1 MCRGSML
8 FLAVV
13 AGIGALT
20 GCGGDDPMPPNRDLA
35 PNLAG
40 TYDLRA
46 FTSALVTGGL
56 TLEPPVV
63 SGMFT
68 LRQAV
73 PTGSE
78 SMGTFE
84 LSITVPDGMGGNQSL
99 VGQGRLHRPERRNLG
114 AGRSRCRSTIPG
126 QGHLHISERHLYGG
140 GYGASAFRLD
150 NSLAAPVAARWAT
163 QRDAPE
169 TPNVKKT

>member
-40 TYDLRA
+40 TYDLSA

-56 TLEPPVV
+56 RLEPPVV

-99 VGQGRLHRPERRNLG
+99 VGQGDFTVRSDGTWEQDGVVAEAPYQGRGTYTFENGTFTVVVTEPPLSVSTTVWQRR
-114 AGRSRCRSTIPG
+114 
-126 QGHLHISERHLYGG
+126 
-140 GYGASAFRLD
+140 
-150 NSLAAPVAARWAT
+150 
-163 QRDAPE
+163 
-169 TPNVKKT
+169 